1 MTQIQYRKLSEVIES
16 VGEGERLGYLKLFLA
31 AVEAETIDA
40 VPNEATFNIKKKI
53 QRDLMFDAT
62 PAFEEWH
69 AVTVRALTLRR
80 KGRGLAVHSD
90 DVVAGKV
97 DFKAKAKAFRQ
108 ELKRR
113 KGRVKPKAGPA
124 KLKTETQQE
133 AQPVSAA
140 HSQKAGQLRTETE

>member
-16 VGEGERLGYLKLFLA
+16 VGEDQRLGYLKLFLA

-40 VPNEATFNIKKKI
+40 VPNEATFNIKKRV
-53 QRDLMFDAT
+53 QRDLTFDAT
-62 PAFEEWH
+62 PAFEDWH
-69 AVTVRALTLRR
+69 AVTVRALALKR

-90 DVVAGKV
+90 DVVTGKV

-113 KGRVKPKAGPA
+113 KGRVKPKVGPA
-124 KLKTETQQE
+124 KLTPEE
-133 AQPVSAA
+133 AQVITPTPT
-140 HSQKAGQLRTETE
+140 QKAGQPRAETDAE